1 MSELRTDS
9 REWVHRIMGSLDR
22 MLVGIENLAVGNRP
36 VLGGE
41 RYLTDKEVSAQLK
54 LSRRTLQDYRNEGRI
69 SYYQLGGKILYR
81 ESDIEKMLQEN
92 YREAYMSGIYV
103 FTPIKASL
111 SGCAHVA
118 QPLCLYDVRLYI
130 FRHGDDNDRLIALD
144 SVEYVTNP
152 PLLGYQNTLFYQ
164 IFYIACCCIR

>member
-54 LSRRTLQDYRNEGRI
+54 LSRRTLQDYRNEGEYPITSWVVKSFTGRVI
-69 SYYQLGGKILYR
+69 LRKCFRKIIGKHI
-81 ESDIEKMLQEN
+81 
-92 YREAYMSGIYV
+92 
-103 FTPIKASL
+103 
-111 SGCAHVA
+111 
-118 QPLCLYDVRLYI
+118 
-130 FRHGDDNDRLIALD
+130 
-144 SVEYVTNP
+144 
-152 PLLGYQNTLFYQ
+152 
-164 IFYIACCCIR
+164 

>member
-22 MLVGIENLAVGNRP
+22 MLVGLENLAVGNRP

-69 SYYQLGGKILYR
+69 SALKFSGK
-81 ESDIEKMLQEN
+81 
-92 YREAYMSGIYV
+92 
-103 FTPIKASL
+103 L
-111 SGCAHVA
+111 SGSKVPSSDCPRTGYARSSPETITK
-118 QPLCLYDVRLYI
+118 PLFAPIL
-130 FRHGDDNDRLIALD
+130 
-144 SVEYVTNP
+144 
-152 PLLGYQNTLFYQ
+152 NTK
-164 IFYIACCCIR
+164 

>member
-54 LSRRTLQDYRNEGRI
+54 LSRRTLQDYRNEFIERVI
-69 SYYQLGGKILYR
+69 LRKCFRKIIGKHI
-81 ESDIEKMLQEN
+81 
-92 YREAYMSGIYV
+92 
-103 FTPIKASL
+103 
-111 SGCAHVA
+111 
-118 QPLCLYDVRLYI
+118 
-130 FRHGDDNDRLIALD
+130 
-144 SVEYVTNP
+144 
-152 PLLGYQNTLFYQ
+152 
-164 IFYIACCCIR
+164 

>member
-54 LSRRTLQDYRNEGRI
+54 L
-69 SYYQLGGKILYR
+69 YQLGGKILYR

-92 YREAYMSGIYV
+92 YREAYMSG
-103 FTPIKASL
+103 K
-111 SGCAHVA
+111 
-118 QPLCLYDVRLYI
+118 
-130 FRHGDDNDRLIALD
+130 
-144 SVEYVTNP
+144 
-152 PLLGYQNTLFYQ
+152 
-164 IFYIACCCIR
+164 

>member
-22 MLVGIENLAVGNRP
+22 MLVGIENLAVRNRP
-36 VLGGE
+36 VLCDE

-92 YREAYMSGIYV
+92 YREAYMSS
-103 FTPIKASL
+103 K
-111 SGCAHVA
+111 
-118 QPLCLYDVRLYI
+118 
-130 FRHGDDNDRLIALD
+130 
-144 SVEYVTNP
+144 
-152 PLLGYQNTLFYQ
+152 
-164 IFYIACCCIR
+164 

>member
-1 MSELRTDS
+1 
-9 REWVHRIMGSLDR
+9 

-81 ESDIEKMLQEN
+81 RVILRK
-92 YREAYMSGIYV
+92 
-103 FTPIKASL
+103 
-111 SGCAHVA
+111 C
-118 QPLCLYDVRLYI
+118 
-130 FRHGDDNDRLIALD
+130 FRKIIGKHI
-144 SVEYVTNP
+144 
-152 PLLGYQNTLFYQ
+152 
-164 IFYIACCCIR
+164 